1 MITTVEK
8 VKELG
13 LTQQGAD
20 TKTISIQ
27 IQRCQ
32 DIYLRPA
39 LGIELLNYIL
49 VEANRTGNYETLY
62 DTYILPCVVAYVDY
76 RCAVFLTTKITNKGA
91 GLTTDQNF
99 NANNDAENTEFLAS
113 LKADADFYKNEL
125 VKYLRDD
132 NGTMFP
138 QYTVVDDLMPKD
150 RTGIVPN
157 WYGSIT
163 PRFNNRTNCYEC
175 E

>member
-1 MITTVEK
+1 MITTVEG
-8 VKELG
+8 VKERG
-13 LTQQGAD
+13 LTQQNAD
-20 TKTISIQ
+20 AKTIRIQ

-49 VEANRTGNYETLY
+49 VEGNRTGNYATLY
-62 DTYILPCVVAYVDY
+62 NTYILPCVDAYVDY

-91 GLTTDQNF
+91 GTTTDQNF
-99 NANNDAENTEFLAS
+99 NANNDAENTEFLSS
-113 LKADADFYKNEL
+113 LK
-125 VKYLRDD
+125 
-132 NGTMFP
+132 
-138 QYTVVDDLMPKD
+138 DDLMPRD

-157 WYGSIT
+157 WYGATT
-163 PRFNNRTNCYEC
+163 PIFNNRTNCYEC

>member
-1 MITTVEK
+1 MIATVEQ
-8 VKELG
+8 VKEFG
-13 LTQQGAD
+13 LTQQNAD

-39 LGIELLNYIL
+39 LGITLLNYLL
-49 VEANRTGNYETLY
+49 VDGNITGNYQTLY
-62 DTYILPCVVAYVDY
+62 NTYILPCVVAYVDY
-76 RCAVFLTTKITNKGA
+76 RCAIFLTTKITNKGA
-91 GLTTDQNF
+91 GLTSDQNF
-99 NANNDAENTEFLAS
+99 QANNDAQNNETLER

-125 VKYLRDD
+125 VKYLKDD

-138 QYTVVDDLMPKD
+138 QYTVLDELMPKD
-150 RTGIVPN
+150 RNGFSIN
-157 WYGSIT
+157 WYGSKAPIL
-163 PRFNNRTNCYEC
+163 NNRNNCYEC

>member
-8 VKELG
+8 VKEFG
-13 LTQQGAD
+13 LTQQNAD

-32 DIYLRPA
+32 DIYLQPA
-39 LGIELLNYIL
+39 LGINLLNYIL
-49 VEANRTGNYETLY
+49 DEDNRTGNYETLY
-62 DTYILPCVVAYVDY
+62 NTYILPCVVAYVDY
-76 RCAVFLTTKITNKGA
+76 RCAVFLTNKITNKGA
-91 GLTTDQNF
+91 GLTSDQNF
-99 NANNDAENTEFLAS
+99 QANNDADNTEFLSS

-125 VKYLRDD
+125 IKFLKED
-132 NGTMFP
+132 NGQMFP

-157 WYGSIT
+157 WYGATT
-163 PRFNNRTNCYEC
+163 PRFNNRTNCYE
-175 E
+175 